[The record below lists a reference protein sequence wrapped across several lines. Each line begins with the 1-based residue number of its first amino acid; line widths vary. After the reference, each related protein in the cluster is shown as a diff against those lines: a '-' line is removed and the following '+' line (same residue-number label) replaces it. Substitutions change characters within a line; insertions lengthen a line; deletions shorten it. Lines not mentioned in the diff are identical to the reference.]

1 MERRRTEL
9 LIEGQNIQKTLSDSK
24 SIKTIAELAKKCKNY
39 MKKDHDNAALKLLT
53 NNIKDGIL
61 PLNNETL
68 NSLKEKH
75 PKSENAKNDVL
86 LTGVPQRVHQI
97 MFAGIDEEMI
107 KAAIKTKGG
116 SRPSTMDAD
125 GWRRILCSNNFGDIN
140 ADLKKAIANFIK
152 KIAQKCQLFP
162 SKHFLRADSS
172 LSTKIQVYDLKEL
185 GKIFAES

>member
-1 MERRRTEL
+1 MWKEGELTEL

-86 LTGVPQRVHQI
+86 LTGKI